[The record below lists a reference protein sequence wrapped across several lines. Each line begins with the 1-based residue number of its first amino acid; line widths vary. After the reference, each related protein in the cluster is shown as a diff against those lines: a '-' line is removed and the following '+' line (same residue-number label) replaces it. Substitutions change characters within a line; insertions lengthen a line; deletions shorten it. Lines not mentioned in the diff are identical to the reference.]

1 MTSNLAQPEVTPSR
15 YVTCNLCGSDDY
27 TVLFESGVAQTNQIV
42 KCNCCGLMYA
52 NPRAQEPD
60 CVLIEQYDP
69 DFVLSTIRGKY
80 SWRNEKEALQVRD
93 YETTKAYLRKNYPQ
107 KGLLVEVGSGLG
119 YLLKFFK
126 QDGWDVL
133 GVEPN
138 VGMCKYAERELGIKA
153 IPTILE
159 KAELPDESA
168 DAVLMM
174 HVIEHVPNPLET
186 LQEVYRILK
195 PGGTFVLETPR
206 YDTLMFKLLGKR
218 ERSLSCEGHIYFF
231 TTNTLKTMA
240 SKAGFTVEKVDYVGR
255 SLTVNRLFY
264 NLGVI
269 GKSQIV
275 KRALESISKKLNLN
289 KVWLEI
295 NLRDMQ
301 RFYLKKA

>member
-1 MTSNLAQPEVTPSR
+1 MTRNLAQPEVTPSR

-27 TVLFESGVAQTNQIV
+27 TVLFESGVAQINQIV
-42 KCNCCGLMYA
+42 KCNGCGLMYA
-52 NPRAQEPD
+52 NPRAQDPD
-60 CVLIEQYDP
+60 CLIIEQYDP
-69 DFVLSTIRGKY
+69 DFVFSNLRKILLQRT
-80 SWRNEKEALQVRD
+80 EKEELQVRD
-93 YETTKAYLRKNYPQ
+93 YETTKAYLSQHYPQ
-107 KGLLVEVGSGLG
+107 KGKLIEIGSGLG
-119 YLLKFFK
+119 YLLNFFK

-138 VGMCKYAERELGIKA
+138 VGMCKYAEIELGLKT

-159 KAELPDESA
+159 KAGLPDESA

-186 LQEVYRILK
+186 LQGVYRILK
-195 PGGTFVLETPR
+195 TGGTFVLETPR

-231 TTNTLKTMA
+231 TTDTLKTIA
-240 SKAGFTVEKVDYVGR
+240 TKAGFTVEKVDYVGR

-269 GKSQIV
+269 SKSQIV
-275 KRALESISKKLNLN
+275 KRSLESISKKLHLN
-289 KVWLEI
+289 QVWLEI

-301 RFYLKKA
+301 RFYLKKD